1 VGCGKASWNLH
12 HEGRFRDLDLV
23 GATRRV
29 APPYFIMFK
38 FDVLKEDRNT
48 RARLGRI
55 YTSHGTVETPAFM
68 PVATQGSVKA
78 MTPEEIKGLGFEMI
92 VANSYHLY
100 LRPGTETVGKL
111 GGLHRFMSWS
121 RPILTDSGGFQALSL
136 SRVRIIREDGILFR
150 SHLDGSEHFL
160 TPAKCIEIQDALDP
174 DIMMCLDECP
184 PFPSTYEYME
194 NSVRLTTRWA
204 RLCKESDYT
213 PSRAL
218 FGIVQG
224 GIFPQLRRKS
234 ALDLLEIDL
243 DGYAV
248 GGLGI
253 GESREETYKT
263 GEFTVSFLPKNKPR
277 YLMGLGMPE
286 DIVEAVSMGVDL
298 FDCVLPT
305 RNARN
310 GTLFTN
316 HGKMVIKNARYA
328 EDERPVDEDCGCYTC
343 RTFSRAYLR
352 HLYQAHEILASRLLT
367 FHNLHYYGGLMREIR
382 SAIEK
387 GEFSG
392 FRTRF
397 QSTGGS
403 EEG

>member
-1 VGCGKASWNLH
+1 MFWGFRFSR
-12 HEGRFRDLDLV
+12 GRP
-23 GATRRV
+23 GGS
-29 APPYFIMFK
+29 PPTYFVMFK
-38 FDVLKEDRNT
+38 FEVVKEDAYT
-48 RARLGRI
+48 KARFGRI

-78 MTPEEIKGLGFEMI
+78 MTPEEIERHGFEMV

-100 LRPGTETVGKL
+100 LRPGADTVEKL
-111 GGLHRFMSWS
+111 GGLHGFMSWNH
-121 RPILTDSGGFQALSL
+121 PILTDSGGFQALSL
-136 SRVRIIREDGILFR
+136 SRVRMIREDGILFR

-160 TPAKCIEIQDALDP
+160 TPEKCIEIQNALGP

-184 PFPSTYEYME
+184 PFPSTYAYME

-204 RLCKESDYT
+204 GLCRRVCDGS
-213 PSRAL
+213 PRAL

-224 GIFPQLRRKS
+224 GIFQELRRRS
-234 ALDLLEIDL
+234 ALELLEIEL

-248 GGLGI
+248 GGLGV
-253 GESREETYKT
+253 GESREETYET
-263 GEFTVSFLPKNKPR
+263 GEFTLSFLPKNKPR

-286 DIVEAVSMGVDL
+286 DIVVAVSMGVDL

-328 EDERPVDEDCGCYTC
+328 EDESPVDEDCSCYTC

-352 HLYQAHEILASRLLT
+352 HLYQAREILASRLLT
-367 FHNLHYYGGLMREIR
+367 FHNLHYYGGLMKGIR
-382 SAIEK
+382 SAIERGK
-387 GEFSG
+387 YSDFK
-392 FRTRF
+392 TRF
-397 QSTGGS
+397 QSIGGS
-403 EEG
+403 EED

>member
-1 VGCGKASWNLH
+1 MGCRKTSRDLH
-12 HEGRFRDLDLV
+12 DEGRFGDLV
-23 GATRRV
+23 RATRRV
-29 APPYFIMFK
+29 ALTYFIMFK
-38 FDVLKEDRNT
+38 FEVVKQDADTK
-48 RARLGRI
+48 ARFGRI

-78 MTPEEIKGLGFEMI
+78 MTPEEIERHGFEMI

-100 LRPGTETVGKL
+100 LRPGADTVEKL
-111 GGLHRFMSWS
+111 GGLHEFMSWNH
-121 RPILTDSGGFQALSL
+121 PILTDSGGFQALSL
-136 SRVRIIREDGILFR
+136 SRVRMIRDDGILFR

-160 TPAKCIEIQDALDP
+160 TPEKCIEIQNALST

-194 NSVRLTTRWA
+194 NSVRLTTHWSV
-204 RLCKESDYT
+204 LCKMASNHS
-213 PSRAL
+213 PRAL

-224 GIFPQLRRKS
+224 GIFPELRRKS
-234 ALDLLEIDL
+234 ALELLEIDL

-253 GESREETYKT
+253 GESREETYET
-263 GEFTVSFLPKNKPR
+263 GEFAVSLLPKDKPR
-277 YLMGLGMPE
+277 YLMGFGMPE
-286 DIVEAVSMGVDL
+286 DIVVAVSMGVDL

-310 GTLFTN
+310 GTLFTK

-328 EDERPVDEDCGCYTC
+328 EDESPVDEDCSCYTC

-352 HLYQAHEILASRLLT
+352 HLYQARELLASRLLT
-367 FHNLHYYGGLMREIR
+367 FHNLHYYGGLMKGIR
-382 SAIEK
+382 SAIER
-387 GEFSG
+387 GEYSSFK
-392 FRTRF
+392 TRF
-397 QSTGGS
+397 QSIGGS
-403 EEG
+403 EED

>member
-1 VGCGKASWNLH
+1 
-12 HEGRFRDLDLV
+12 
-23 GATRRV
+23 
-29 APPYFIMFK
+29 MFK
-38 FDVLKEDRNT
+38 FEVLKEDRDT

-55 YTSHGTVETPAFM
+55 YTPHGTAETPAFM

-78 MTPEEIKGLGFEMI
+78 MTPEEIEELGFEMI

-100 LRPGTETVGKL
+100 LRPGAEIVEKL
-111 GGLHRFMSWS
+111 GGLHGFMSWS
-121 RPILTDSGGFQALSL
+121 RPILTDSGGFQSLSL
-136 SRVRIIREDGILFR
+136 SKVRMIKEDGIIFR

-160 TPAKCIEIQDALDP
+160 TPEKCIEIQNALGP

-184 PFPSTYEYME
+184 PFPSTYAYME

-204 RLCKESDYT
+204 GLCRRVSDGS
-213 PSRAL
+213 PRAL

-224 GIFPQLRRKS
+224 GIFQELRRRS
-234 ALDLLEIDL
+234 ALELLEIEL

-248 GGLGI
+248 GGLGV
-253 GESREETYKT
+253 GESREETYET
-263 GEFTVSFLPKNKPR
+263 GEFTLSFLPKNKPR

-343 RTFSRAYLR
+343 RTLSRAYLR
-352 HLYQAHEILASRLLT
+352 HLYQAREILASRLLT
-367 FHNLHYYGGLMREIR
+367 FHNLHYYGELMKGMRD
-382 SAIEK
+382 AIERE
-387 GEFSG
+387 EFSG

-397 QSTGGS
+397 HSIGGS
-403 EEG
+403 EED

>member
-1 VGCGKASWNLH
+1 MGCRKTSWDLH
-12 HEGRFRDLDLV
+12 DERRIGDLDLV
-23 GATRRV
+23 GATRLV
-29 APPYFIMFK
+29 APTYFIMFK
-38 FDVLKEDRNT
+38 FEVVKEDGDT
-48 RARLGRI
+48 RARFGRI
-55 YTSHGTVETPAFM
+55 CTSHGTVETPAFM

-78 MTPEEIKGLGFEMI
+78 MTPEEIEGFGFEML
-92 VANSYHLY
+92 VANSYHLH
-100 LRPGTETVGKL
+100 LRPGAETVKKL
-111 GGLHRFMSWS
+111 GGLHGFMSWR

-136 SRVRIIREDGILFR
+136 SRVRVIREDGILFR

-160 TPAKCIEIQDALDP
+160 TPEKCIDIQNELGT

-194 NSVRLTTRWA
+194 NSVRLTSRWA
-204 RLCKESDYT
+204 ALCRGTSNRY
-213 PSRAL
+213 PPAL

-224 GIFPQLRRKS
+224 GVFSELRRRS
-234 ALDLLEIDL
+234 ALELLEIDL

-248 GGLGI
+248 GGLGV
-253 GESREETYKT
+253 GESREETYET
-263 GEFTVSFLPKNKPR
+263 GEFAVSFLPKNKPR
-277 YLMGLGMPE
+277 YIMGLGMPE
-286 DIVEAVSMGVDL
+286 DIVQAVSIGVDL

-328 EDERPVDEDCGCYTC
+328 EDESPVDEDCSCYTC

-352 HLYQAHEILASRLLT
+352 HLYQAREILASRLLT
-367 FHNLHYYGGLMREIR
+367 FHNLHYYGRLMNGIR
-382 SAIEK
+382 SAIER
-387 GEFSG
+387 GQYSS

-397 QSTGGS
+397 QSKGGS
-403 EEG
+403 EED

>member
-1 VGCGKASWNLH
+1 
-12 HEGRFRDLDLV
+12 
-23 GATRRV
+23 
-29 APPYFIMFK
+29 MFK
-38 FDVLKEDRNT
+38 FEILKEDRDT
-48 RARLGRI
+48 KARLGRI

-78 MTPEEIKGLGFEMI
+78 MTPEEIEGIGFEMVI
-92 VANSYHLY
+92 ANSYHLY
-100 LRPGTETVGKL
+100 LRPGTETVKKL
-111 GGLHRFMSWS
+111 GGLHGFMSW
-121 RPILTDSGGFQALSL
+121 RHPILTDSGGFQALSL
-136 SRVRIIREDGILFR
+136 SRVRVIKEDGILFR

-160 TPAKCIEIQDALDP
+160 TPEKCIDIQNALGT

-184 PFPSTYEYME
+184 PFPSSYEYME

-204 RLCKESDYT
+204 RLCKRASRGS
-213 PSRAL
+213 PRAL

-224 GIFPQLRRKS
+224 GTFPELRRKS
-234 ALDLLEIDL
+234 ALELIEIDL

-253 GESREETYKT
+253 GESRAETYET
-263 GEFTVSFLPKNKPR
+263 GEFTLSFLPRDKPR

-316 HGKMVIKNARYA
+316 HGKVVIKNARYT
-328 EDERPVDEDCGCYTC
+328 EDKRPVDEDCSCYTC

-352 HLYQAHEILASRLLT
+352 HLYQAREILASRLLT
-367 FHNLHYYGGLMREIR
+367 FHNLYYYGGLMKEIR
-382 SAIEK
+382 RSIEI
-387 GEFSG
+387 GEFYG
-392 FRTRF
+392 FKTRF

-403 EEG
+403 QED